1 MDLIVLFKKR
11 FKYELRFKYEFPVF
25 SYLVSAI
32 NAPPVGPW
40 GVLASRWDEG
50 AAYTGNSSKR
60 NETKRDALCQ
70 PRNKL
75 RRTYLDKASEKRG
88 LPSGPHHP
96 LTGLLGFP
104 FGSGNQINILAEK
117 GAFGSQV
124 GHFG

>member
-40 GVLASRWDEG
+40 GVLASHWDEG

-60 NETKRDALCQ
+60 NET
-70 PRNKL
+70 
-75 RRTYLDKASEKRG
+75 RRPVPAKE
-88 LPSGPHHP
+88 
-96 LTGLLGFP
+96 
-104 FGSGNQINILAEK
+104 
-117 GAFGSQV
+117 
-124 GHFG
+124 